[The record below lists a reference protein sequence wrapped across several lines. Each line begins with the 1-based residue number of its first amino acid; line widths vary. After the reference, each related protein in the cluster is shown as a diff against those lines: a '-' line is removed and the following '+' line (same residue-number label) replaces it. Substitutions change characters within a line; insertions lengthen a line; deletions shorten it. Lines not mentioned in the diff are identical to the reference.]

1 MGTTKAI
8 ESNRAVAAH
17 RTAIRTP
24 VAEQVGFLSDQLG
37 QSLVAY
43 LAGVSDTKTVRRWIQ
58 NEQTPRQESKA
69 RVQAAFQV
77 YQFLLQYDSMYTVR
91 AWFVGINPQLQ
102 DTSPATAIRES
113 RLEDVMIAARAFASG
128 G

>member
-8 ESNRAVAAH
+8 ESSRASVAH
-17 RTAIRTP
+17 RAAIRTP

-58 NEQTPRQESKA
+58 NEQTPREESKA
-69 RVQAAFQV
+69 RVQTAFQV

-102 DTSPATAIRES
+102 DTSPSTAIRES